1 MRSNEEGHSSELTDD
16 VLHRLFDRF
25 SLPMV
30 QACVTT
36 SQKQNAMGI
45 AKVLWLRLVSG
56 TDTEENI
63 YADLK
68 RAVGN
73 KHDATIA
80 LGSTYFF
87 KMKTE
92 LTGAEIHRLKDY
104 YTDDRNFQRLE
115 EWEPKR

>member
-16 VLHRLFDRF
+16 ALRRLFDRF

-36 SQKQNAMGI
+36 SQKQSAVRM

-73 KHDATIA
+73 KRDTNIA

-87 KMKTE
+87 KMKTG
-92 LTGAEIHRLKDY
+92 LTEAEIRRLKDY
-104 YTDDRNFQRLE
+104 YTDDHNFQRLE
-115 EWEPKR
+115 EWEP

>member
-30 QACVTT
+30 QACVTM
-36 SQKQNAMGI
+36 SQKQSAVGI

-63 YADLK
+63 YGDLK
-68 RAVGN
+68 RAVGS
-73 KHDATIA
+73 KHDTNIA
-80 LGSTYFF
+80 LGSTYFL
-87 KMKTE
+87 KMKTG
-92 LTGAEIHRLKDY
+92 LTEAEIRRLKDY

-115 EWEPKR
+115 EWEP

>member
-1 MRSNEEGHSSELTDD
+1 MRSNEEGHSSELTED
-16 VLHRLFDRF
+16 VRHRLFDRF

-36 SQKQNAMGI
+36 SQKQSAVTI

-56 TDTEENI
+56 TDTEQNI
-63 YADLK
+63 YADIK
-68 RAVGN
+68 RALGS

-80 LGSTYFF
+80 LGSTYLF
-87 KMKTE
+87 KMKTA
-92 LTGAEIHRLKDY
+92 LTTAEIRQLKDY

-115 EWEPKR
+115 EWEP